1 MILFHFLVYIKN
13 LADGL
18 SSNAKL
24 FADDI
29 SLFLVIHDVDTSVN
43 KINNNF
49 YPINEWVFQWKI
61 AFNTDASKQVREV
74 IFSRKT
80 KKISHPSLRFNNR
93 IALQT
98 PYPKYHNIFL
108 KT

>member
-1 MILFHFLVYIKN
+1 MILLHFLLYINN
-13 LADGL
+13 LTDGL

-24 FADDI
+24 FPDDT
-29 SLFLVIHDVDTSVN
+29 SLFLIIHDVDTSVN
-43 KINNNF
+43 KLNNNF
-49 YPINEWVFQWKI
+49 YQINEWIFQWKI
-61 AFNTDASKQVREV
+61 DANKQVREV

-93 IALQT
+93 IASQT
-98 PYPKYHNIFL
+98 SYQKYRNIFL